1 MGEKGL
7 SINLTTKISLI
18 KTLKLYSERKKRMA
32 IKGRNPTASESR
44 HMDKVSQLGCVVC
57 YKQGFRFV
65 PAEIHHTEG
74 KTKEESHFKV
84 LPLCYEHH
92 RGGRGEEPISRHP
105 WKRRFEKAYGTEEEL
120 LELVEELL
128 GAQSQD

>member
-1 MGEKGL
+1 MGGKGL
-7 SINLTTKISLI
+7 SINPTTKISLI

-92 RGGRGEEPISRHP
+92 RGGRGEEPIRSHP
-105 WKRRFEKAYGTEEEL
+105 WKRRFENA
-120 LELVEELL
+120 
-128 GAQSQD
+128 